1 MGREEIARTQ
11 WGSREKTASRDVS
24 GVGLS
29 LSSHWDVLNELF
41 DQLSGE
47 ARNDQKFLMGVS
59 ETSAGVPTRNRE
71 LRSLDRFTPRD
82 RTNKP
87 VPWERGQVGAKSF
100 PY

>member
-24 GVGLS
+24 GVDLS
-29 LSSHWDVLNELF
+29 LSSHWDVLNE
-41 DQLSGE
+41 QLSGE
-47 ARNDQKFLMGVS
+47 VRNDQKFLMGVS

-87 VPWERGQVGAKSF
+87 VPRERGQVGAKSF